1 MVKTA
6 RSGAVVRFRNARQ
19 LIATTR
25 GILTLIFSLLKLRK
39 KTSAVLAGI
48 LIGVTCLWGVSM
60 WQDIPPRQLFDIFLA
75 SFVFI
80 LGLMVAAILIVLV
93 FNLIR
98 KLIRAT
104 VAGDDS
110 NDKF

>member
-1 MVKTA
+1 
-6 RSGAVVRFRNARQ
+6 
-19 LIATTR
+19 
-25 GILTLIFSLLKLRK
+25 
-39 KTSAVLAGI
+39 
-48 LIGVTCLWGVSM
+48 M
-60 WQDIPPRQLFDIFLA
+60 WQDIPPRQLFDLFLA

-98 KLIRAT
+98 KLLRAT